1 MILYLYH
8 LWIFIAP
15 WMQKYQSKLCF
26 CSLFNQPWDR
36 YWTTELGT
44 TIYWYKP
51 SSTCLL
57 ANPQLFGWW
66 KIQSSVGFFKS
77 TSTLKGGLKFPC
89 LVPPKK
95 HQLFFFNHW
104 KKHHIYNIFYRWNKV
119 KSSKINENSVEY
131 RRRFLHG
138 LGGAMF
144 ENLGSQMRHPSRHHG
159 LTPMTSETTIYII
172 THECTCK

>member
-104 KKHHIYNIFYRWNKV
+104 KKNTTFTTYFTGEIRWNHP
-119 KSSKINENSVEY
+119 KSTKILWNIAGDSSMGWAGRCSKIW
-131 RRRFLHG
+131 G
-138 LGGAMF
+138 LKCGIPVVTMG
-144 ENLGSQMRHPSRHHG
+144 
-159 LTPMTSETTIYII
+159 
-172 THECTCK
+172 